1 MIKVTRKEEY
11 FEGVPISKI
20 KDQPKPIY
28 YKDLVRQEETNG
40 LKAKKPVGETPAQ
53 EQERLKREFLE
64 AAQTTVED
72 DNDDLFKIKE
82 KTQQEIEDENEEFRK
97 FLEKESK
104 VKKPEEV
111 DILKRFWG
119 DESKLDENERFLRR
133 YILTK
138 G

>member
-1 MIKVTRKEEY
+1 MKRDKKIASFGKIYLQVMFSESDKALERP
-11 FEGVPISKI
+11 PINFDY
-20 KDQPKPIY
+20 DQY
-28 YKDLVRQEETNG
+28 
-40 LKAKKPVGETPAQ
+40 LKA